1 MAVIAPPATIIT
13 AILIRLDGWIRLD
26 GLRIFVSNG
35 GKEIAMDSLQLSDE
49 VIAGLTDEQMTVLQD
64 LGELAAKK
72 LKVSRAIEDFTA
84 QIVASQKQMGFQPK
98 TTPGGL
104 HEDPEVLALI
114 TIKERYKLGNI
125 SEQIRRTLRRA
136 LDVGL
141 GHLAV
146 IQRQCQIY
154 KVDPASTARRFYPET
169 TTQKAT

>member
-1 MAVIAPPATIIT
+1 MEP
-13 AILIRLDGWIRLD
+13 
-26 GLRIFVSNG
+26 
-35 GKEIAMDSLQLSDE
+35 LQLSDE

-72 LKVSRAIEDFTA
+72 LKVSRAIEDFTS

-98 TTPGGL
+98 ASPSGL
-104 HEDPEVLALI
+104 HEDPEVLSLI

-146 IQRQCQIY
+146 IKRQCMIY
-154 KVDPASTARRFYPET
+154 RVDPNSPDRRFYPDQPS
-169 TTQKAT
+169 QKAS